1 MARLYTRYRCVLY
14 IIGKLR
20 FWSFIWAKLHFCR
33 SISSWDTIANLK
45 KSFFKNSAKLQLSK
59 IDFKNGYNCAFLSTP
74 LCPEITF
81 MARNGLETLQL
92 MVSETKI
99 FKIYQFL
106 PFSSH
111 LLFFVPMIPVK
122 MIHALEWPIMDGF
135 SNFLSQN
142 GLMSLV

>member
-1 MARLYTRYRCVLY
+1 MARLFTRYRYLLY

-33 SISSWDTIANLK
+33 SISTWDTIDNVK
-45 KSFFKNSAKLQLSK
+45 KSFFENSAKLQLSK
-59 IDFKNGYNCAFLSTP
+59 IDSKNGENCAFLWIP
-74 LCPEITF
+74 LCPEIDF
-81 MARNGLETLQL
+81 MARNGLETLEL
-92 MVSETKI
+92 RVSETKI
-99 FKIYQFL
+99 FIIHQFL

-111 LLFFVPMIPVK
+111 SLFFVHMIPVK
-122 MIHALEWPIMDGF
+122 MRHTLEWPIMDGF